1 MQAFQRKRISEKTYN
16 LNFFFDK
23 IVLLRCWLFLCG
35 LIAQKI
41 RNENW
46 HIFYVVVFIYIGVKK
61 IFLYLT
67 RLYFS
72 QLLYQSWLS
81 LLLHYKTVSYEI
93 LRLILIG
100 TRFIYN
106 HYQNDKYNA
115 RKRIRTKSPWVNII
129 LSSFSLVTSGLSTTK
144 GILLLPHIEKS
155 SKTVVKY
162 CTAWYLEQK
171 PTKIKDLIHNVI

>member
-1 MQAFQRKRISEKTYN
+1 M
-16 LNFFFDK
+16 
-23 IVLLRCWLFLCG
+23 LLRCWLFLCG

-67 RLYFS
+67 RLYFLNFCTNLDWVCYYITK
-72 QLLYQSWLS
+72 LLVMKYCDL
-81 LLLHYKTVSYEI
+81 
-93 LRLILIG
+93 G

-129 LSSFSLVTSGLSTTK
+129 LSSFPLVTSGLSTKK
-144 GILLLPHIEKS
+144 GILLFAYIEKR
-155 SKTVVKY
+155 SKTFVTH
-162 CTAWYLEQK
+162 CTVWYRNK
-171 PTKIKDLIHNVI
+171 RFYR

>member
-1 MQAFQRKRISEKTYN
+1 MHSNTSNQYIWNDYHTSIPTSFFEICYSIYIVQSTVKMEETKEDKANNNMQAFQRKRISEKTYN

-81 LLLHYKTVSYEI
+81 PLVYYTTVSYEI
-93 LRLILIG
+93 LVVRDLYTAISKMINTMLESVSE
-100 TRFIYN
+100 R
-106 HYQNDKYNA
+106 KA
-115 RKRIRTKSPWVNII
+115 R
-129 LSSFSLVTSGLSTTK
+129 G
-144 GILLLPHIEKS
+144 
-155 SKTVVKY
+155 
-162 CTAWYLEQK
+162 
-171 PTKIKDLIHNVI
+171 

>member
-1 MQAFQRKRISEKTYN
+1 MHSNTSNQYIWNDYHTSIPTSFFEICYSIYIVQSTVKMEETKEDKANNDMQAFQRKRISEKTYN

-81 LLLHYKTVSYEI
+81 PLVYYTTVSYEI
-93 LRLILIG
+93 LVVRDLYTAISKMINTMLESVSE
-100 TRFIYN
+100 R
-106 HYQNDKYNA
+106 KA
-115 RKRIRTKSPWVNII
+115 R
-129 LSSFSLVTSGLSTTK
+129 G
-144 GILLLPHIEKS
+144 
-155 SKTVVKY
+155 
-162 CTAWYLEQK
+162 
-171 PTKIKDLIHNVI
+171 

>member
-1 MQAFQRKRISEKTYN
+1 M
-16 LNFFFDK
+16 
-23 IVLLRCWLFLCG
+23 LLRCWLFLCG

-61 IFLYLT
+61 IYLYLT
-67 RLYFS
+67 RLFYFS
-72 QLLYQSWLS
+72 QRLYQSWLS
-81 LLLHYKTVSYEI
+81 PSVYCTTISYEI
-93 LRLILIG
+93 LYKLRL
-100 TRFIYN
+100 TRFIYS

-129 LSSFSLVTSGLSTTK
+129 LSSFSLVTSGLSTKK
-144 GILLLPHIEKS
+144 GILLFLYIDKS

-171 PTKIKDLIHNVI
+171 PTKIKDLIHNVF